1 MLGRTMLAIPPQS
14 EGLRAATA
22 NNRPP
27 LRPFRPHTAARA
39 PPGGNGRGRQR
50 PDSKSPKEIGETFH
64 ETVRVDGEYGCGDLT
79 VLRHERGSRDAHVP
93 GRLGQGRD

>member
-1 MLGRTMLAIPPQS
+1 MLAIPPQS

-39 PPGGNGRGRQR
+39 PPGGERVWPSTTRLQESEGNRGDI
-50 PDSKSPKEIGETFH
+50 P
-64 ETVRVDGEYGCGDLT
+64 
-79 VLRHERGSRDAHVP
+79 
-93 GRLGQGRD
+93 